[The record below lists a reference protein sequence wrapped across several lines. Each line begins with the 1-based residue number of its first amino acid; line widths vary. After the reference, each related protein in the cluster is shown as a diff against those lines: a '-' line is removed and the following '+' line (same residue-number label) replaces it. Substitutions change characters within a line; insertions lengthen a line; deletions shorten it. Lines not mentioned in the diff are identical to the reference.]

1 MQLMWVSGPTASV
14 RTISITAKKVLV
26 AVCASA
32 FVLVA
37 FGVLLHFIGFRIAIE
52 MSPSLA
58 RSMGGVTTEAEQQ
71 KVEAVYR
78 ERLDNLRQTMS
89 STVQEIRQLEN
100 LKNKFMEVAT
110 PTNLRDKYS
119 KKEEARGGP
128 WVAPRFQSAPS
139 RDLNQDFASAMDEFN
154 QTQAAVK
161 NLSQSWASQLNWLH
175 ALPTGLP
182 VDKDFRMTSGFG
194 IRNDPFTGQL
204 AMHEGLDFVA
214 ELGSS
219 IVATAAGT
227 VTRSGWDTSY
237 GNVVEISHLE
247 GFTTRYAHLSKRI
260 VEEGQKVQRGETIA
274 QLGTTGRSTGPHLHF
289 ELRKDGVYLNPY
301 NPKLQLDLW
310 TMLNSDSGQF
320 TKLLLL
326 FGS

>member
-14 RTISITAKKVLV
+14 RTISITAQKVLV

-32 FVLVA
+32 FVLVT

-89 STVQEIRQLEN
+89 ATVQEIRQLET
-100 LKNKFMEVAT
+100 LKNRFMEVAT

-119 KKEEARGGP
+119 KKDDARGGP
-128 WVAPRFQSAPS
+128 WLPPRFQHSPT
-139 RDLNQDFASAMDEFN
+139 RDLGQDFAAAMDEFS
-154 QTQAAVK
+154 QTEAAVK
-161 NLSQSWASQLNWLH
+161 NLTQNWSNQLSWLH
-175 ALPTGLP
+175 ALPTGIP
-182 VDKDFRMTSGFG
+182 MGKDFRVTSGFG

-214 ELGSS
+214 EVGSP
-219 IVATAAGT
+219 ILVTAAGT
-227 VTRSGWDTSY
+227 VTRSGWDASY
-237 GNVVEISHLE
+237 GNVVEVSHVE
-247 GFTTRYAHLSKRI
+247 GFTTRYAHLSKRM
-260 VEEGQKVQRGETIA
+260 VEVGQKVQRGETIA
-274 QLGTTGRSTGPHLHF
+274 QLGSTGRSTGPHLHY
-289 ELRKDGVYLNPY
+289 EVIRNDRVLNPT
-301 NPKLQLDLW
+301 Q
-310 TMLNSDSGQF
+310 MLMQSTASAQ
-320 TKLLLL
+320 
-326 FGS
+326 

>member
-14 RTISITAKKVLV
+14 RTISITAQKVLV

-32 FVLVA
+32 FVLVT

-89 STVQEIRQLEN
+89 ATVQEIRQLET
-100 LKNKFMEVAT
+100 LKNRFMEVAT

-119 KKEEARGGP
+119 KKDDARGGP
-128 WVAPRFQSAPS
+128 WLPPRFQHSPT
-139 RDLNQDFASAMDEFN
+139 RDLGQDFAAAMDEFS
-154 QTQAAVK
+154 QTEAAVK
-161 NLSQSWASQLNWLH
+161 NLTQNWSNQLSWLH
-175 ALPTGLP
+175 ALPTGIP
-182 VDKDFRMTSGFG
+182 MGKDFRVTSGFG

-214 ELGSS
+214 EVGSP
-219 IVATAAGT
+219 ILVTAAGT
-227 VTRSGWDTSY
+227 VTRSGWDASY
-237 GNVVEISHLE
+237 GNVVEVSHVE
-247 GFTTRYAHLSKRI
+247 GFTTRYAHLSKRM
-260 VEEGQKVQRGETIA
+260 VEVGQKVQRGETIA
-274 QLGTTGRSTGPHLHF
+274 QLGSTGRSTGPHLHY
-289 ELRKDGVYLNPY
+289 EVIRNERVLNPT
-301 NPKLQLDLW
+301 Q
-310 TMLNSDSGQF
+310 MLMQSTASAQ
-320 TKLLLL
+320 
-326 FGS
+326 

>member
-14 RTISITAKKVLV
+14 RTISITAQKVLV
-26 AVCASA
+26 AICATA

-71 KVEAVYR
+71 KIEAVYR

-89 STVQEIRQLEN
+89 TTVQEIRQLEA
-100 LKNKFMEVAT
+100 LKNRFMEVAT
-110 PTNLRDKYS
+110 PTNLRDKFN
-119 KKEEARGGP
+119 KKDDAKGGP
-128 WVAPRFQSAPS
+128 WVPPRFQNAHSH
-139 RDLNQDFASAMDEFN
+139 DLNQDFASAMDEFT

-161 NLSQSWASQLNWLH
+161 NLTQNWSAQLSWLH
-175 ALPTGLP
+175 ALPTGIP
-182 VDKDFRMTSGFG
+182 MGKDFRVTSGFG

-214 ELGSS
+214 EVGSP

-227 VTRSGWDTSY
+227 VTRSGWDNSY
-237 GNVVEISHLE
+237 GNVIEVSHIE
-247 GFTTRYAHLSKRI
+247 GFSTRYAHLSKRL
-260 VEEGQKVQRGETIA
+260 VEVGQKVQRGDTIA
-274 QLGTTGRSTGPHLHF
+274 QLGSTGRSTGPHLHY
-289 ELRKDGVYLNPY
+289 EVMRNDRVLNPAQML
-301 NPKLQLDLW
+301 LQ
-310 TMLNSDSGQF
+310 TTTSAQ
-320 TKLLLL
+320 
-326 FGS
+326 